1 MFVVLI
7 NFPPIKIG
15 KEAEF
20 EEWFTWSTQQYSRFS
35 GFVGRRLLKPVAG
48 GNYAAIVEYECEDN
62 FRAIHGSPEHDEA
75 RDRLAPLLHGMP
87 TPHFYKVVV
96 GE

>member
-7 NFPPIKIG
+7 DFPPIKAG

-20 EEWFTWSTQQYSRFS
+20 EEWFVWSNQQFARFQ
-35 GFVGRRLLKPVAG
+35 GFVGRRLLKPIAG

-62 FRAIHGSPEHDEA
+62 FRAMHGSPEHDEA
-75 RDRLAPLLHGMP
+75 GDRVKPLFQGNP
-87 TPHFYKVVV
+87 VPHFYKVVV
-96 GE
+96 E